1 MARKGP
7 RPGRAAP
14 KASIS
19 LMLPVELLDEINMQA
34 NSLGISRA
42 KWFELVARD
51 VLESKPVNSRR
62 ELVWG

>member
-1 MARKGP
+1 
-7 RPGRAAP
+7 
-14 KASIS
+14 
-19 LMLPVELLDEINMQA
+19 MLPVELLDEINMQA